1 MKKLLSILVLGLLL
15 SSNFVFSENY
25 KTGQEIEG
33 QIVFSKKM
41 YELAAN
47 LTLIVHFAFILFVV
61 FGALLFF
68 VATKIIF
75 IHIPAFIWGSY
86 IELTH
91 SICPLTYLE
100 NWFLHKANLT
110 TYSEGFIQNYL
121 VPIVYPMNLT
131 KDLQICLGI
140 VLIVVNMIIYGFIIS
155 KLKKKF

>member
-1 MKKLLSILVLGLLL
+1 
-15 SSNFVFSENY
+15 
-25 KTGQEIEG
+25 
-33 QIVFSKKM
+33 M

-47 LTLIVHFAFILFVV
+47 LTLIVHFAFILFVI

-68 VATKIIF
+68 ITTKIIF

-86 IELTH
+86 IELTN

-121 VPIVYPMNLT
+121 IPIVYPVSLT
-131 KDLQICLGI
+131 KDLQIYIGI
-140 VLIVVNMIIYGFIIS
+140 ALIVMNIIIYAFIYNRM
-155 KLKKKF
+155 KKNFK

>member
-1 MKKLLSILVLGLLL
+1 
-15 SSNFVFSENY
+15 
-25 KTGQEIEG
+25 
-33 QIVFSKKM
+33 M

-68 VATKIIF
+68 VTTKIIF
-75 IHIPAFIWGSY
+75 IHFPALIWGSY
-86 IELTH
+86 IELTN

-121 VPIVYPMNLT
+121 VPVVYPEGLT
-131 KDLQICLGI
+131 KDLQIYLGI
-140 VLIVVNMIIYGFIIS
+140 TLIVINILIYGLI
-155 KLKKKF
+155 LKNFNKK